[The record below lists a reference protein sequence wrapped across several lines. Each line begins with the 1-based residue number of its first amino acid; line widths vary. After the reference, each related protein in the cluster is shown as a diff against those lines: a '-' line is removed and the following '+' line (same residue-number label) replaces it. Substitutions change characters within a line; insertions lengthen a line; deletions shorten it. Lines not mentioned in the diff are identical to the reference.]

1 MNLIVSSMVALVSN
15 LATVPAS
22 PACESDCTASS
33 QSEITARTAKE
44 SLNELLAAEGL
55 ARPAAAEV
63 LVRRAEL
70 DGNPN
75 TVEALV
81 DVLSLETCIGGN
93 CTTLVVRATASGLVA
108 MGHGQLL
115 LPLQSKSCG
124 WTDLAE
130 TSLPLLPVRALRFS
144 NGRYL

>member
-81 DVLSLETCIGGN
+81 QG
-93 CTTLVVRATASGLVA
+93 
-108 MGHGQLL
+108 
-115 LPLQSKSCG
+115 
-124 WTDLAE
+124 
-130 TSLPLLPVRALRFS
+130 
-144 NGRYL
+144 

>member
-1 MNLIVSSMVALVSN
+1 M
-15 LATVPAS
+15 
-22 PACESDCTASS
+22 S
-33 QSEITARTAKE
+33 QPR
-44 SLNELLAAEGL
+44 
-55 ARPAAAEV
+55 V
-63 LVRRAEL
+63 EL

-81 DVLSLETCIGGN
+81 DVLSLETNIGGN

>member
-1 MNLIVSSMVALVSN
+1 M
-15 LATVPAS
+15 
-22 PACESDCTASS
+22 
-33 QSEITARTAKE
+33 
-44 SLNELLAAEGL
+44 
-55 ARPAAAEV
+55 
-63 LVRRAEL
+63 
-70 DGNPN
+70 
-75 TVEALV
+75 
-81 DVLSLETCIGGN
+81 
-93 CTTLVVRATASGLVA
+93 VVRATASGLVA